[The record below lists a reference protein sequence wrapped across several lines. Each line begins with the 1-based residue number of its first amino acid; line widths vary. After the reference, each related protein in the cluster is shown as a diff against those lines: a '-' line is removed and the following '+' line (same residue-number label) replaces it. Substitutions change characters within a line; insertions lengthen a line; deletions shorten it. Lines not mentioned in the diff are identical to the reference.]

1 LNFLLSKV
9 DIPCLETNNLSL
21 VHTIFDTPNLRKT
34 KAAICWS
41 AGIYEWQLRKD
52 GFIVVAL
59 LIVHTSVTNYGGV

>member
-1 LNFLLSKV
+1 LSKV

-41 AGIYEWQLRKD
+41 AGTCEWQLRKD
-52 GFIVVAL
+52 GFIVVA
-59 LIVHTSVTNYGGV
+59 